1 MNKNSLHY
9 LEHII
14 ESVKGKVE
22 CIFSDIAD
30 DTRMS
35 RFSENWTNHLE
46 HPDNSKAFRNRR
58 RNTDV
63 EFEKALSRVSTV

>member
-1 MNKNSLHY
+1 MTLY
-9 LEHII
+9 LDCVPTKET
-14 ESVKGKVE
+14 
-22 CIFSDIAD
+22 IAD

-35 RFSENWTNHLE
+35 RFSENWTNHLK